1 MVIRSEV
8 RDEKFAALNV
18 KGVGVLV
25 RAGGFVWF
33 EAFDGSVN
41 LCVSNVLE
49 GGARGGVVEKG
60 VDVIVVRRGEEEAV
74 I

>member
-1 MVIRSEV
+1 MNIE
-8 RDEKFAALNV
+8 
-18 KGVGVLV
+18 GVGVLV
-25 RAGGFVWF
+25 GAGSFVWF

-60 VDVIVVRRGEEEAV
+60 VDVIVVGRGEEKAV

>member
-41 LCVSNVLE
+41 LGVSDILE
-49 GGARGGVVEKG
+49 GRARRGVVEEG
-60 VDVIVVRRGEEEAV
+60 VNVIIIGGEEKKLL
-74 I
+74 